1 MAKKKAKKKTTKAKA
16 APKPRNRVTGE
27 RRRLNLKLDEELAA
41 WAFDYA
47 ERHATTV
54 TQLITDHLVQIR
66 KVEDLVLSSDAEQ
79 I

>member
-1 MAKKKAKKKTTKAKA
+1 MAKKKTKKTKAKA
-16 APKPRNRVTGE
+16 APKPRNRVSGE
-27 RRRLNLKLDEELAA
+27 RRRLNLKLDEDLAA

-54 TQLITDHLVQIR
+54 TQLITDHLVMLKKR
-66 KVEDLVLSSDAEQ
+66 EDQVLSSDAEQ

>member
-1 MAKKKAKKKTTKAKA
+1 MAKKKTKKVTKAKA
-16 APKPRNRVTGE
+16 APKPRARVSGE

-54 TQLITDHLVQIR
+54 TQLITDHLVLIR
-66 KVEDLVLSSDAEQ
+66 KIEDQAMSGDAEQ

>member
-1 MAKKKAKKKTTKAKA
+1 MEKKKTKKKATKTKA
-16 APKPRNRVTGE
+16 APKPRNRVSGE

-47 ERHATTV
+47 ERYATTV
-54 TQLITDHLVQIR
+54 TQLITDHLVLIR
-66 KVEDLVLSSDAEQ
+66 KIEDQMMSSDAEQ

>member
-1 MAKKKAKKKTTKAKA
+1 MAKKKAKKTTKAKA